1 MSDEIKPNNT
11 LDERGEVCPI
21 PDVDTRRKLKEMKSG
36 EVVEVLI
43 VHFLRKGS
51 QKVLKKLVEKLFL
64 LKKSGEANGESL
76 LKKFK
81 GGIRWTQD
89 YKVFWLVFFSV

>member
-43 VHFLRKGS
+43 DCALSKKRIPEGVKEVGGEVISIEEIGRSEWRILIK
-51 QKVLKKLVEKLFL
+51 KV
-64 LKKSGEANGESL
+64 
-76 LKKFK
+76 
-81 GGIRWTQD
+81 
-89 YKVFWLVFFSV
+89 